1 MTHLIFRLL
10 PVSALLLAGACA
22 PAPESAVI
30 VTEEISSASP
40 GADATEAETG
50 TGSAGLADIEL
61 CDAADYR
68 PLIGS
73 NIAATTLPAGP
84 RLRAFSVDDIVT
96 QEYIPQRTN
105 IIYQPDGT
113 IIRVECG

>member
-1 MTHLIFRLL
+1 MPHLIFRIL
-10 PVSALLLAGACA
+10 PLSALLCAACA
-22 PAPESAVI
+22 PAPRGAAI
-30 VTEEISSASP
+30 VTEEIPVATS
-40 GADATEAETG
+40 GVDAAGTDTDAEPAART
-50 TGSAGLADIEL
+50 DIEL

-84 RLRAFSVDDIVT
+84 RLRVYSVDDIVT

-105 IIYQPDGT
+105 IIYRPDGT
-113 IIRVECG
+113 ILRVECG